1 MNMSLRT
8 TIGFWLPIIL
18 TALVFSGEV
27 LAENRFDGLRA
38 RLSRDGFE
46 AGWIE
51 DIYGRNGVAFD
62 LRSAVSYFRHREASL
77 DYGQFT
83 DAASIK
89 KARAYIETHEG
100 ALSRAEKKYG
110 VDREVITAILLVET
124 RLGTYVGNRP
134 TLNIL
139 SSLAALREE
148 WVRDAAWTEMEKTP
162 QLSRDRFDAWAKNK
176 SGWAYHELKAF
187 LTYSAREDLEPVEV
201 MGSYAGAFGI
211 AQFMPTSVL
220 DYAADGNGDGRVNLF
235 HHEDAIASV
244 AKYLKKNGWREK
256 MNRDQQAK
264 VVYRYNHSDYYVE
277 AILTIADKLKN

>member
-1 MNMSLRT
+1 MNMILRT
-8 TIGFWLPIIL
+8 TFGFWLPLVL

-27 LAENRFDGLRA
+27 SAEARFDGLQA

-89 KARAYIETHEG
+89 KARNYLDKHAA
-100 ALSRAEKKYG
+100 ALARAEKKYG
-110 VDREVITAILLVET
+110 VDKEIITGILLVET
-124 RLGTYVGNRP
+124 RLGTYVGKRP

-139 SSLAALREE
+139 SSLAALRQE

-162 QLSRDRFDAWAKNK
+162 QLSRDRFDAWAKDK
-176 SGWAYHELKAF
+176 SGWAYRELKAF
-187 LTYSAREDLEPVEV
+187 LTYAAREDLDPVAV

-220 DYAADGNGDGRVNLF
+220 DYAADGNEDGKVNLLD
-235 HHEDAIASV
+235 HEDAIASV
-244 AKYLKKNGWREK
+244 AKYLKKNGWRAN
-256 MNRDQQAK
+256 MNREQRGK
-264 VVYRYNHSDYYVE
+264 VVYRYNHSDYYVD
-277 AILTIADKLKN
+277 AILTIADKLKG

>member
-1 MNMSLRT
+1 MNLRT
-8 TIGFWLPIIL
+8 IIGRCFPL
-18 TALVFSGEV
+18 ALALLIFTGDA
-27 LAENRFDGLRA
+27 LAEARFDGLQA
-38 RLSRDGFE
+38 QLSRDGFE

-51 DIYGRNGVAFD
+51 DIYGRNTVAFD

-89 KARAYIETHEG
+89 KARAYLEAHAA

-110 VDREVITAILLVET
+110 VDREVVTAILLVET
-124 RLGTYVGNRP
+124 RLGTYVGKRP

-162 QLSRDRFDAWAKNK
+162 QLSQDRFDAWAKDK
-176 SGWAYHELKAF
+176 SGWAYRELKAF
-187 LTYSAREDLEPVEV
+187 LTYAAREDLDPVAV

-220 DYAADGNGDGRVNLF
+220 DYAADGNDDGKVNLLD
-235 HHEDAIASV
+235 HEDAIASV
-244 AKYLKKNGWREK
+244 ATYLKKNGWRPS
-256 MNRDQQAK
+256 MNRSQRAK
-264 VVYRYNHSDYYVE
+264 VIYRYNHSDYYVE
-277 AILTIADKLKN
+277 AILAIADKLNG

>member
-1 MNMSLRT
+1 MILRT
-8 TIGFWLPIIL
+8 TFGFWLPLVL

-27 LAENRFDGLRA
+27 SAEARFDGLQA

-89 KARAYIETHEG
+89 KARNYLDKHAA
-100 ALSRAEKKYG
+100 ALARAEKKYG
-110 VDREVITAILLVET
+110 VDKEIITGILLVET
-124 RLGTYVGNRP
+124 RLGTYVGKRP

-139 SSLAALREE
+139 SSLAALRQE

-162 QLSRDRFDAWAKNK
+162 QLSRDRFDAWAKDK
-176 SGWAYHELKAF
+176 SGWAYRELKAF
-187 LTYSAREDLEPVEV
+187 LTYAAREDLDPVAV

-220 DYAADGNGDGRVNLF
+220 DYAADGNEDGKVNLLD
-235 HHEDAIASV
+235 HEDAIASV
-244 AKYLKKNGWREK
+244 AKYLKKNGWRAG
-256 MNRDQQAK
+256 MNREQRGK
-264 VVYRYNHSDYYVE
+264 VVYRYNHSDYYVD
-277 AILTIADKLKN
+277 AILTIADKLKG